1 MTQKYQSIFT
11 RQRESSAQRRF
22 RDAIPDVVGFSF
34 NCPDT
39 DTPSHSAEMSI
50 SVHPHLHPAGEYLI
64 QDLIWFSHPDIR
76 DFGAKTGKMAIPHL
90 PAIYNHDSYTKN
102 RRQVFIR
109 IKTAI
114 CIQPSGQAIPLF
126 TLPCMTL
133 TGITSIPPDPDRKR
147 NRKRNRKRSGRT
159 ITRSP
164 APLSIGWMHLFAFQ
178 SAAAVMQ
185 PVLLS
190 FPSLHSDLLC

>member
-1 MTQKYQSIFT
+1 MTQKYQSIFN

-22 RDAIPDVVGFSF
+22 RDAIPDAFGFSF
-34 NCPDT
+34 NYPDT
-39 DTPSHSAEMSI
+39 YAPSHSAEMSI

-102 RRQVFIR
+102 RRQIFIC
-109 IKTAI
+109 IKTVI
-114 CIQPSGQAIPLF
+114 CIHQQPSNPAFHPPLHDPHRYHVHLARPP
-126 TLPCMTL
+126 TERGIERGAGERLPVL
-133 TGITSIPPDPDRKR
+133 
-147 NRKRNRKRSGRT
+147 
-159 ITRSP
+159 
-164 APLSIGWMHLFAFQ
+164 PLLFLLGGCTCLQFQ